1 MNWTKEQQDAIYKK
15 GSNILVAA
23 AAGSGKT
30 AVLVERIIEKIL
42 KDKIDIDKLLV
53 VTFTNAAASEMRERV
68 LDAIYKKLDE
78 EPENEN
84 LQRQLILLGKANIC
98 TIHSFCLD
106 VIRNNFYEID
116 LPSNFRIATEEEVS
130 LLKQEVLEDLFE
142 SLYEEENENFSKLV
156 DTYTSY
162 RGDEKLKEII
172 LKIYNFIQSFP
183 FPAEWLE
190 ENIAK
195 FEYKENIDFSK
206 TDFGKILLGEIKE
219 EIIDGIN
226 NLKVYRNKTEK
237 HFELEKFTQVLNED
251 IEKLKE
257 FEKAVDSSWDEAY
270 EFYSMLK
277 FTTWPRQKIDMSL
290 KDEAKSVRDMVKE
303 NINGISKN
311 ILLYK
316 SEEAFSDL
324 YEMHSILVML
334 KEVIYNFSENYTAKK
349 RERNIIDFNDI
360 EHFALKILVQK
371 EEDGSYTATE
381 VAKKYQEK
389 FEEIAIDEYQDSN
402 QVQEFILS
410 MISRSNNI
418 FMVGDVK
425 QSIYKFR
432 GACPKLFLEKY
443 NTYSLTGNE
452 LGLKI
457 QLFKNFR
464 SAENVLDFTNKV
476 FESIMSESL
485 GDINY
490 TKEEFLNLGAEY
502 EEKENGV
509 GKTELHIIELDE
521 EDEEDDDDI
530 FIDTEE
536 NEEENSSTETDN
548 RVLEKQEIEAKFVA
562 NKIEEM
568 IANKLVIKDKKEGYR
583 EITYKDIV
591 ILLRSTSNIAPIFE
605 KELINREI
613 PVYTDATSEYL
624 DTIEIQTIMN
634 LLKILDNP
642 INDIAL
648 VSVLRSPIGGFT
660 DNELV
665 EIRLVNRDANFYKA
679 LIEAKNKASDEL
691 KIKITNF
698 LNNIEEWREK
708 SEYLNL
714 AELIWKIY
722 NDTGFYNYVSL
733 MPNGSLRQANLK
745 MLFERAKEY
754 EKTSFKGLFNFIR
767 FIEKI
772 KLGSSDLSSAKII
785 GENENVVRIM
795 SIHKSKGL
803 EFPVVFLANVSK
815 QINLQDLKEN
825 ILLSENLGLGPE
837 YINYDRGIKYS
848 TSAKTAIKID
858 EKRESIAE
866 EMRILYVAL
875 TRAKE
880 KLIISGTTKKYLKNS
895 EKKKDILEVYN
906 TNEKNINPILLKK
919 FTSYLDWLELVIYS
933 KDMEDI
939 ITTYVHKKSELLE
952 EKVIEEKEVTKF
964 NFDKKIDIGKIENQ
978 LNFNYQYDFLTKLQ
992 TKSTVSKIKQMQAED
1007 IYEDIGLASV
1017 EPKFMQETEKVTSS
1031 EKGTLMHLMLQ
1042 KIDFRSDYNLEKLE
1056 DLRQELVAKK
1066 FISEL
1071 QAKSINLD
1079 KIQKFLNTDLAKQ
1092 IKTAKQIEKE
1102 KAFCTKVLAK
1112 NIYEDA
1118 GESDEILVQGIMD
1131 LYFINSSDEL
1141 ILLDYKTDYVEFGN
1155 ENKLKNKYQKQLEI
1169 YKKALE
1175 EALKRKVD
1183 KTYIYSLY
1191 LNKEI
1196 LI

>member
-389 FEEIAIDEYQDSN
+389 FEEITIDEYQDSN

-679 LIEAKNKASDEL
+679 LIEAKNTASDEL

-880 KLIISGTTKKYLKNS
+880 KLIISSTTKKYLKNS

-906 TNEKNINPILLKK
+906 SNEKAINPILLKK

-1042 KIDFRSDYNLEKLE
+1042 KIDFRNDYNLEKLE

-1071 QAKSINLD
+1071 QAKSVNLD

-1155 ENKLKNKYQKQLEI
+1155 ENQLKNKYQKQLEI

>member
-679 LIEAKNKASDEL
+679 LIEAKNTASDEL

-803 EFPVVFLANVSK
+803 EFPVVFLA
-815 QINLQDLKEN
+815 
-825 ILLSENLGLGPE
+825 
-837 YINYDRGIKYS
+837 DR
-848 TSAKTAIKID
+848 
-858 EKRESIAE
+858 
-866 EMRILYVAL
+866 
-875 TRAKE
+875 
-880 KLIISGTTKKYLKNS
+880 
-895 EKKKDILEVYN
+895 
-906 TNEKNINPILLKK
+906 
-919 FTSYLDWLELVIYS
+919 
-933 KDMEDI
+933 
-939 ITTYVHKKSELLE
+939 KS
-952 EKVIEEKEVTKF
+952 VV
-964 NFDKKIDIGKIENQ
+964 
-978 LNFNYQYDFLTKLQ
+978 
-992 TKSTVSKIKQMQAED
+992 
-1007 IYEDIGLASV
+1007 
-1017 EPKFMQETEKVTSS
+1017 
-1031 EKGTLMHLMLQ
+1031 
-1042 KIDFRSDYNLEKLE
+1042 
-1056 DLRQELVAKK
+1056 
-1066 FISEL
+1066 
-1071 QAKSINLD
+1071 
-1079 KIQKFLNTDLAKQ
+1079 
-1092 IKTAKQIEKE
+1092 
-1102 KAFCTKVLAK
+1102 
-1112 NIYEDA
+1112 
-1118 GESDEILVQGIMD
+1118 
-1131 LYFINSSDEL
+1131 
-1141 ILLDYKTDYVEFGN
+1141 
-1155 ENKLKNKYQKQLEI
+1155 
-1169 YKKALE
+1169 
-1175 EALKRKVD
+1175 
-1183 KTYIYSLY
+1183 
-1191 LNKEI
+1191 
-1196 LI
+1196 